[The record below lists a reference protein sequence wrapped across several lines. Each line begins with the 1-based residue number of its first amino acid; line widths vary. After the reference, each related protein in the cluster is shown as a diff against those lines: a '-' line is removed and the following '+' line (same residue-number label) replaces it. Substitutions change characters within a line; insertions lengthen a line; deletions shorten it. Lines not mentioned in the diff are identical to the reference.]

1 MEVSKFILEYLGGE
15 IKRLGEMSLDC
26 DYCPLREQCHADEEA
41 RFKAG
46 LEEESCGEFLAR
58 MLTI

>member
-1 MEVSKFILEYLGGE
+1 MELSKFILEYLNGE
-15 IKRLGEMSLDC
+15 IKHLGEITLDC
-26 DYCPLREQCHADEEA
+26 NRCPLLEQCRADEEA
-41 RFKAG
+41 RVKAG

>member
-1 MEVSKFILEYLGGE
+1 MEFTKFILKYLNGKIE
-15 IKRLGEMSLDC
+15 RLGEMSLDC
-26 DYCPLREQCHADEEA
+26 ELCPLREQCRADENA
-41 RFKAG
+41 RVDAG

>member
-1 MEVSKFILEYLGGE
+1 MELLKFIVEYLGGD
-15 IKRLGEMSLDC
+15 IKNLVEMSLDC
-26 DYCPLREQCHADEEA
+26 GCCPLREQCHADEEA
-41 RFKAG
+41 RSRAG